1 MTADVRTHDFRS
13 EPHAVRG
20 FRSFPRTDAP
30 FAAQSQAIGM
40 SDTDILGIILG
51 AIAILMFVTGI
62 LLVI

>member
-1 MTADVRTHDFRS
+1 
-13 EPHAVRG
+13 
-20 FRSFPRTDAP
+20 
-30 FAAQSQAIGM
+30 M